1 MKRIWLWLREFTLT
15 QQLLA
20 IVFLVVT
27 IFAAFL
33 FSFLSPAINSFTSSE
48 MYRTIHSSQTSLVYY
63 LNTMP
68 GQVPAYNETDDSG
81 IVHAIYDPRNGSL
94 TVLGTQTLSAD
105 VSSAICV
112 NADTVHSG
120 SHDFAYRGR
129 GRQVNSADMLYSV
142 TVLADGRNLVSILPS
157 AYEESFRTLL
167 VNNIVNVNVIVAM
180 VLFLVL
186 MIWVGTLIVPLNQIR
201 NYINK
206 IRKDEP
212 AMLTITRRDEIG
224 EVADAVRDMEDEL
237 QQQNFEKQEM
247 IQNISH
253 DLKTPI
259 ATIRSYSESIKDG
272 IYPYGTLEK
281 SIDVIIEHADRLDK
295 KVRSLI
301 TLNKMGYLQ
310 DSCEPGEHLD
320 METVIDKV
328 LLSLKVIRPEV
339 TFERELDKDVCF
351 HGDEDSWRIVVENLV
366 DNSLRYAK
374 SLIRI
379 ELHTGELLVI
389 NDGKPIEEER
399 LAKLFKPYEKG
410 TDGQFGLG
418 LSIVYKIATTYG
430 YRVEAE
436 NLQSGVCFRIFR
448 ELTEEEKKEIQK
460 EKRKED
466 RELRRE
472 NREKQKEDHERQ
484 KEEGRQGKKKEKSE
498 NSAGS

>member
-33 FSFLSPAINSFTSSE
+33 FSFLSPAINSFTTSE
-48 MYRTIHSSQTSLVYY
+48 MYRMIHSSQTSLVYY

-68 GQVPAYNETDDSG
+68 KEIPDYSVTDDSG
-81 IVHAIYDPRNGSL
+81 IVHAIYDPDSGTL
-94 TVLGTQTLSAD
+94 TLLGDGKLSD
-105 VSSAICV
+105 SVRSAICV

-120 SHDFAYRGR
+120 SKDFAYRSTVR
-129 GRQVNSADMLYSV
+129 ATHSDMLYSV
-142 TVLADGRNLVSILPS
+142 TVLADGRNLVSILPA

-212 AMLTITRRDEIG
+212 ALLTITRRDEIG

-320 METVIDKV
+320 MESVIDKV

-339 TFERELDKDVCF
+339 TFERELDRDVCF

-366 DNSLRYAK
+366 DNALRYAK

-389 NDGKPIEEER
+389 NDGKPIEKER

-460 EKRKED
+460 EKRKEAQ
-466 RELRRE
+466 EQRRE